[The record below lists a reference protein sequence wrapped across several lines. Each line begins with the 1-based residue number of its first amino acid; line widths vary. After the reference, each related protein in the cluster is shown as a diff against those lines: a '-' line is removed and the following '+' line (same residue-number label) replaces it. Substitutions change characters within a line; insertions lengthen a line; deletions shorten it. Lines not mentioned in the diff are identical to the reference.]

1 MDDILELETRRNIN
15 NLLEKNP
22 GLHLSKIAKILKLRI
37 SLVEYHLRYL
47 EKYGLVKSDKHTG
60 YKRYFICGESEYIQK
75 KKFSILRQKNLLKI
89 VLFLLNQ
96 GNANHKEILQNMDIS
111 PATLSYHLK
120 RLVKNNILNVEQQGT
135 THIYNLKNPE
145 ELVMWLI
152 KYKPYNMLDGFNE
165 IWVDLSF
172 ER

>member
-47 EKYGLVKSDKHTG
+47 EKHRWVQSDKHTG
-60 YKRYFICGESEYIQK
+60 YKRYFIHGEAGSLQK

-89 VLFLLNQ
+89 VLLLLSQ
-96 GNANHKEILQNMDIS
+96 GHANHKEMLQQMDIS

-120 RLVKNNILNVEQQGT
+120 RLVKNNILYVDRQGT
-135 THIYNLKNPE
+135 VHTYHVKNPE
-145 ELVMWLI
+145 ELIKWLI

-165 IWVDLSF
+165 IWVGFSF
-172 ER
+172 E